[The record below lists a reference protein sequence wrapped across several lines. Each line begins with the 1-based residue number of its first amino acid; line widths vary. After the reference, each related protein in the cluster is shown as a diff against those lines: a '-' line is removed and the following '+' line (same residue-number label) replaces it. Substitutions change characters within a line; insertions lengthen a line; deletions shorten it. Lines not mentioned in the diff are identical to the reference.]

1 MAQINLNQNIS
12 PMGTKALAPF
22 LAISFGLTWG
32 LAALLFIAYD
42 QITAIFGEVSMSNPL
57 FILAVYAPLIAS
69 IIMVWNKFGFKKLGA
84 FFRRATLA
92 RTSPWW
98 WVFIVF
104 VIPLAMYAG
113 AAIKGT
119 ANSPFPFAPWYLVFP
134 ALVQA
139 LLLGPMEE
147 FGWCGIAL
155 PIMQRKYTPFVAGLL
170 HGIIWM
176 TWHIPAFLIGGT
188 PQSAWSFL
196 PFAIGGIAG
205 SMIITALFNDS
216 RGSILLPALIHFQL
230 NNPIWPDAQPWDN
243 LFVAVCAIIIVW
255 LNRHKM
261 FQRGSGMTDILMPND
276 PRNDAGNVQ
285 AMFKGKIQ

>member
-1 MAQINLNQNIS
+1 MTK
-12 PMGTKALAPF
+12 GTLAPF

-32 LAALLFIAYD
+32 LVALLFVAYD

-57 FILAVYAPLIAS
+57 FILAVYSPMIAS
-69 IIMVWNKFGFKKLGA
+69 TIMVWTKLGFKNLGR
-84 FFRRATLA
+84 FFRRITFVQA
-92 RTSPWW
+92 SIWW
-98 WVFIVF
+98 WAFIIF
-104 VIPLAMYAG
+104 IIPATMYAG
-113 AAIKGT
+113 AAIKDT
-119 ANSPFPFAPWYLVFP
+119 VDTPFPFSPWYLVFP

-147 FGWCGIAL
+147 FGWCGLAL

-176 TWHIPAFLIGGT
+176 AWHLPAFFIEGT

-196 PFAIGGIAG
+196 PFAFGGIA
-205 SMIITALFNDS
+205 SSLIITAVFNES

-243 LFVAVCAIIIVW
+243 LFVVICAILIVW
-255 LNRHKM
+255 MKRHKM
-261 FQRGSGMTDILMPND
+261 FQHGSGVTDILMPENQ
-276 PRNDAGNVQ
+276 PTV
-285 AMFKGKIQ
+285 KG

>member
-1 MAQINLNQNIS
+1 MSATQESGIRARPLSDERQLSKESKI
-12 PMGTKALAPF
+12 LVPF

-32 LAALLFIAYD
+32 LAALLFVAYD
-42 QITAIFGEVSMSNPL
+42 QIVAIFGEVSMSNPL

-69 IIMVWNKFGFKKLGA
+69 TIMVWNKFGFKNLGR
-84 FFRRATLA
+84 FFRRAALV

-98 WVFIVF
+98 WVFIIF
-104 VIPLAMYAG
+104 VIPAAMYAG

-119 ANSPFPFAPWYLVFP
+119 TSDPFPFSPWYLVFP

-155 PIMQRKYTPFVAGLL
+155 PIMQRKYIPFVAGLL
-170 HGIIWM
+170 HGVIWM

-196 PFAIGGIAG
+196 PFALGGIAS

-216 RGSILLPALIHFQL
+216 RGSILLPALVHFQL

-243 LFVAVCAIIIVW
+243 LFIVICAVIVVW
-255 LNRHKM
+255 LNRRKM
-261 FQRGSGMTDILMPND
+261 FQREGAITDVLMPEE
-276 PRNDAGNVQ
+276 R
-285 AMFKGKIQ
+285 

>member
-1 MAQINLNQNIS
+1 MVQINVIQNVRPADMKI
-12 PMGTKALAPF
+12 LAPF

-32 LAALLFIAYD
+32 LAALLFVAYD

-69 IIMVWNKFGFKKLGA
+69 TIMIWTRFGFKSLGA
-84 FFRRATLA
+84 FFRRATLV

-98 WVFIVF
+98 WAFIII

-113 AAIKGT
+113 APLKGT
-119 ANSPFPFAPWYLVFP
+119 ANTPFPFSPWYLVFP
-134 ALVQA
+134 VLVQT
-139 LLLGPMEE
+139 LFLGPMEE

-155 PIMQRKYTPFVAGLL
+155 PLMQRKYTPFVAGLL

-188 PQSAWSFL
+188 PQNAWAFL
-196 PFAIGGIAG
+196 PFAVGGIA
-205 SMIITALFNDS
+205 SSLIITALFNAS

-243 LFVAVCAIIIVW
+243 LFIVLCAIIVVW
-255 LNRHKM
+255 LNRQKM
-261 FQRGSGMTDILMPND
+261 FQHSSGVTDLL
-276 PRNDAGNVQ
+276 
-285 AMFKGKIQ
+285 IQDGDDTRK

>member
-1 MAQINLNQNIS
+1 MAQINLHQSVS

-32 LAALLFIAYD
+32 LAALLFLAYD

-69 IIMVWNKFGFKKLGA
+69 IIMVWNKFGFKKLGE

-119 ANSPFPFAPWYLVFP
+119 ANSPFPFSPWYLVFP

-170 HGIIWM
+170 HGVIWM

-196 PFAIGGIAG
+196 PFALGGIAG

-261 FQRGSGMTDILMPND
+261 FQRGSGMTDILMPNVSH
-276 PRNDAGNVQ
+276 NDAGN
-285 AMFKGKIQ
+285 G